1 MSSLIAQDG
10 PLKGLVLELLSKKD
24 EWVLGRD
31 EAEAD
36 LVLPDASVS
45 RRHARITR
53 TPDGLLLKNLSR
65 TNPTL
70 VNDEPV
76 KEHLLQDKDRIQIG
90 ASTFLF
96 SSEEKRATPPKSK
109 GGYDD
114 IFGELEE
121 LPPEPE
127 PLEEM
132 QKEELS
138 EEPEKTEKEPEPK
151 SAYDTIFDDLDS
163 EEQIPLNL
171 LSSETPLL
179 LKVLGGPNAGAE
191 IGLEKGRSYLIGKD
205 ANSCDIVF
213 QDLSVSRNHA
223 KLNISGD
230 GIIELE
236 DLGSK
241 NGTVVNGARIPQK
254 RLITSQDL
262 VAMGTTVF
270 LIIDRE
276 AAEATIFSP
285 IASVYEAMQEQAAPE
300 TPAEAAKETA
310 RGELVA
316 HWKTE
321 KIPGKYLILAGS
333 LVVTLFII
341 SLSFFS
347 LFKSEQIE
355 LSHKAPTEHLKE
367 ALVKF
372 GGVQFSFNPASG
384 KLFLAGHVLTA
395 VDYQELKYNLSL
407 IDAIESTEDTVVI
420 DEYVW
425 KMMNDVLSTNP
436 SFRSVSVISYDPGH
450 FIARGYVETNDQAA
464 LLANSLTMNFPYLDK
479 LQNKVVAEANLQI
492 EIQSM
497 LQEKGF
503 GAVTLQLANG
513 DVILAGRY
521 SETEEHSYKDMLGMI
536 NKLDGIQSV
545 RNLALPSR
553 PSAAGI
559 DLTQNYQVT
568 GNAMF
573 DHKGY
578 GVIVN
583 GRIFTLGDLLDGMRI
598 TAIEPN
604 SILLEKDGLKYKINY
619 SR

>member
-1 MSSLIAQDG
+1 M
-10 PLKGLVLELLSKKD
+10 
-24 EWVLGRD
+24 
-31 EAEAD
+31 
-36 LVLPDASVS
+36 
-45 RRHARITR
+45 
-53 TPDGLLLKNLSR
+53 
-65 TNPTL
+65 
-70 VNDEPV
+70 
-76 KEHLLQDKDRIQIG
+76 
-90 ASTFLF
+90 
-96 SSEEKRATPPKSK
+96 
-109 GGYDD
+109 
-114 IFGELEE
+114 
-121 LPPEPE
+121 
-127 PLEEM
+127 
-132 QKEELS
+132 
-138 EEPEKTEKEPEPK
+138 
-151 SAYDTIFDDLDS
+151 
-163 EEQIPLNL
+163 
-171 LSSETPLL
+171 
-179 LKVLGGPNAGAE
+179 
-191 IGLEKGRSYLIGKD
+191 
-205 ANSCDIVF
+205 
-213 QDLSVSRNHA
+213 
-223 KLNISGD
+223 
-230 GIIELE
+230 
-236 DLGSK
+236 
-241 NGTVVNGARIPQK
+241 
-254 RLITSQDL
+254 
-262 VAMGTTVF
+262 
-270 LIIDRE
+270 
-276 AAEATIFSP
+276 
-285 IASVYEAMQEQAAPE
+285 
-300 TPAEAAKETA
+300 
-310 RGELVA
+310 
-316 HWKTE
+316 
-321 KIPGKYLILAGS
+321 
-333 LVVTLFII
+333 
-341 SLSFFS
+341 
-347 LFKSEQIE
+347 
-355 LSHKAPTEHLKE
+355 
-367 ALVKF
+367 
-372 GGVQFSFNPASG
+372 
-384 KLFLAGHVLTA
+384 AGHVLTA

-598 TAIEPN
+598 TAIEPHAV
-604 SILLEKDGLKYKINY
+604 LLEKDGLKYKINY